1 MKSVFDSVYLIKPER
16 YYDDR
21 GYFSEVFNFELYSEM
36 GIEDAFVQDNHSF
49 SKKPGTLRGLHFQSP
64 PHAQSKLVSCC
75 HGKIF
80 DVIID
85 IRIGSPT
92 YAKWEGYTLSAENGF
107 QLYVPKGFAHGFV
120 TLEPDSELFYK
131 CSDYYAPVKEG
142 ALRWDSCG
150 IDWPFFGD
158 PVLSEKDANAP
169 ALADLDSPFIF
180 GQNS

>member
-16 YYDDR
+16 YDDR
-21 GYFSEVFNFELYSEM
+21 GYFSEVFNFELYIEM

-64 PHAQSKLVSCC
+64 PHAQSKLVVAA

-92 YAKWEGYTLSAENGF
+92 YAKWEGYALSAENGF

-120 TLEPDSELFYK
+120 TLEPDSELFINVRITTRLSK
-131 CSDYYAPVKEG
+131 KAH
-142 ALRWDSCG
+142 CG
-150 IDWPFFGD
+150 GIAAELIGLFLVIQF
-158 PVLSEKDANAP
+158 
-169 ALADLDSPFIF
+169 
-180 GQNS
+180 